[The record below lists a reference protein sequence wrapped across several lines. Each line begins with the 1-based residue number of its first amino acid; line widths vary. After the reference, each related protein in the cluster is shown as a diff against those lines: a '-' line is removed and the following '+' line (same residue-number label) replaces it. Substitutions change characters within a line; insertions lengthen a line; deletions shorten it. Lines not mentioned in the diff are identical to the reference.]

1 MQTLVQVYST
11 YRHSLRDVIVKDG
24 RLKNFKLSVSE
35 ERRPGRPH
43 GWSKL
48 HTIDK
53 EGYGAINIEWHQS
66 TKMLICRVVTKGAGR
81 PNLII
86 GDFID
91 YLLACHRTKIGAIT
105 IFLK

>member
-1 MQTLVQVYST
+1 MQTLVQIYST
-11 YRHSLRDVIVKDG
+11 YRHSLRDVIAKD
-24 RLKNFKLSVSE
+24 RWLKNFKLSVSE
-35 ERRPGRPH
+35 EKKPGRPQ

-53 EGYGAINIEWHQS
+53 EGNGAINIEWHQS

-81 PNLII
+81 PNVII